1 MYASGSFHLINF
13 GEITVSVMILL
24 PIPGQK
30 LIPVL
35 LKRRFIKK

>member
-30 LIPVL
+30 LIPV
-35 LKRRFIKK
+35 FIKTPFY